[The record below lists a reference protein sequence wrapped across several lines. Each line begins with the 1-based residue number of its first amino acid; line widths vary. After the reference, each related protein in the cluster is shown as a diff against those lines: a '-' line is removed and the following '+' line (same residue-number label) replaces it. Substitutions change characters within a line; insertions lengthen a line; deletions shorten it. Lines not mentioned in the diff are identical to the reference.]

1 MAITASKPAIN
12 IREKLS
18 ELDQPQGIKGTEV
31 LRADTADEARNAIGA
46 RGRKNLIINGGFD
59 VWQRGVSQTSNG
71 FGSDDRWRNLIA
83 QTTQSVSRQA
93 FTLGQTDVP
102 NNPKYFSRTV
112 VSSVAGANSYCVKT
126 QPIEDVTRFSG
137 KTVTLSFWAKADAN
151 KNIATEFYQN
161 SGSGGSSADVPS
173 IGVTTHNLTTTWQK
187 FTVTVTTPSVTGM
200 TLGSGSNDCFIP
212 HFWFDAG
219 SGHNARTNSL
229 GQQSGTFDIANVQL
243 ELGNRATEFEHRSY
257 GEELA
262 LCQRYYYRID
272 GTTYVWITPCQRH
285 GSGMRSVISL
295 PVALRS
301 APSIYYDNIG
311 YWYNN
316 GGLNNG
322 AYNFSLHY
330 ISASATNI
338 TQLNLYF
345 DPSYHYLGSNANLTA
360 MLSIESGVST
370 GYLAFDAEL

>member
-31 LRADTADEARNAIGA
+31 LRADTADEVRNAIGA

-59 VWQRGVSQTSNG
+59 VWQRGTSFTPPG
-71 FGSDDRWRNLIA
+71 YSYTADRWIFVQGNVNISKQSDTVYGNFCRVSGTSATPVYLTQRVEGVKLLQAKTMTVSFYAKSSTNISLNQKVRIVHTGGNYDRNTIA
-83 QTTQSVSRQA
+83 S
-93 FTLGQTDVP
+93 
-102 NNPKYFSRTV
+102 FS
-112 VSSVAGANSYCVKT
+112 
-126 QPIEDVTRFSG
+126 
-137 KTVTLSFWAKADAN
+137 
-151 KNIATEFYQN
+151 
-161 SGSGGSSADVPS
+161 
-173 IGVTTHNLTTTWQK
+173 LTTSWQK
-187 FTVTVTTPSVTGM
+187 FSY
-200 TLGSGSNDCFIP
+200 
-212 HFWFDAG
+212 
-219 SGHNARTNSL
+219 
-229 GQQSGTFDIANVQL
+229 TFDVNGSSYSYDDSSHLDIQTISNVNINGIDIDIAQVQL
-243 ELGNRATEFEHRSY
+243 ELGDQATEFEHRSY

>member
-1 MAITASKPAIN
+1 MPFTKVTDNLVHPDAVVKFIS
-12 IREKLS
+12 
-18 ELDQPQGIKGTEV
+18 
-31 LRADTADEARNAIGA
+31 
-46 RGRKNLIINGGFD
+46 GRKNLIINGGMD

-71 FGSDDRWRNLIA
+71 FGSADRWRNLIA

-200 TLGSGSNDCFIP
+200 TLGSDSNDCFIP

-243 ELGNRATEFEHRSY
+243 ELGDQATDFEHRSY

-262 LCQRYYYRID
+262 LCQRYYQTGDFERAPTNSYAS
-272 GTTYVWITPCQRH
+272 TYFAYHINFPTQ
-285 GSGMRSVISL
+285 MRVVPTVLSPLTGIRNFTILSNGVIYPTL
-295 PVALRS
+295 T
-301 APSIYYDNIG
+301 G
-311 YWYNN
+311 Y
-316 GGLNNG
+316 
-322 AYNFSLHY
+322 
-330 ISASATNI
+330 SASPISNEVT
-338 TQLNLYF
+338 TLGYGTF
-345 DPSYHYLGSNANLTA
+345 VTGSYTA
-360 MLSIESGVST
+360 
-370 GYLAFDAEL
+370 DAEL